1 METGSIILSMVMFGT
16 LVFPTSVLIARGD
29 TGCGPMNTSGCGCP
43 ITTGVGLLS
52 TMAVGFMMI
61 CMDGFGYPDMN
72 GRLRGWNG
80 AQVVICLLY
89 TSPSPRD
96 RQKSR

>member
-16 LVFPTSVLIARGD
+16 LVLPTSVLIARGD
-29 TGCGPMNTSGCGCP
+29 TGCGPMNTSGCGYP

-61 CMDGFGYPDMN
+61 FTDGYGYPDMS
-72 GRLRGWNG
+72 GLLRGWNG
-80 AQVVICLLY
+80 APVVITMVGLRLDLVL
-89 TSPSPRD
+89 TSV
-96 RQKSR
+96 